1 MSEPLTE
8 QATTPVMSEL
18 PHSRLI
24 LVICRN
30 RELPRLTREF
40 AEWQGIGFRLLASG
54 TTPKRFDGFLLIAW
68 REKPVPRTFLD
79 KIRNDTAIFEYIPI
93 NLFASAG

>member
-1 MSEPLTE
+1 MSEHLTE
-8 QATTPVMSEL
+8 HATTPVVNDL

-30 RELPRLTREF
+30 RDLQRLTREF
-40 AEWQGIGFRLLASG
+40 REWQEIGFHLIASG

-68 REKPVPRTFLD
+68 REKPVTRAFLD

-93 NLFASAG
+93 NLFATAG